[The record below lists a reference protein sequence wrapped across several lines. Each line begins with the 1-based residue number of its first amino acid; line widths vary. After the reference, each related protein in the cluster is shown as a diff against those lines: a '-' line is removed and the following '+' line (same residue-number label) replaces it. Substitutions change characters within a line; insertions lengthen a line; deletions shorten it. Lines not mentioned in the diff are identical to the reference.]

1 MLFRILRIA
10 LEAGSLR
17 VEAQEC
23 ASDPCGTLI
32 GFKSQ
37 SMFGAYLL
45 KDDDLQ
51 GLRAAAEH
59 FVDRK
64 TKNQHKQLS
73 RVLLQQVKIPFVSG
87 GYTSSGRLMQG
98 IAALLG
104 KAEEQTDR
112 NLYIIGTEEELFDEL
127 WQNASPNG
135 RSEPAARARVKIA
148 GHLEEVFLTEEAAAA
163 NRLLELL
170 PVGEVPADLVAT
182 YVGESAEAQLV
193 RKLIML
199 AATRTEEPVLILG
212 DTGTGKEVVARAIHN
227 YSARRE
233 HQFVPVN
240 CAAIPRELLETELFG
255 ATGGVAT
262 GVTSRAGLWELTG
275 KGTLFLDEIG
285 DLAPD
290 HQVKILRALQER
302 RIRRLGESRERE
314 VGARIVAATN
324 RDLFSLVQA
333 GRFREDLYYRLHHFR
348 IPTPTLHGHSPDIAL
363 LTSFLWKKITGDPGE
378 ELPAEIRSRLE
389 SYRWLGNVRELGAVL
404 ANLHALFGKGNLTVA
419 HLDAVYQPPQAA
431 HDAEL
436 FQKGDEERLRNIAR
450 NHETND
456 LKQENRL
463 IGTWKGTGM
472 DVEVPGQFELEQK
485 HTYKL
490 KLDLNREEGRIS
502 GTMRVYVHERKNA
515 NTARIELISI
525 SESYFTFQY
534 LLTNPNSSHYGVMM
548 LQMLGIGNQMKG
560 FFLTKKIFESKI
572 GIGSLHFK
580 KA

>member
-1 MLFRILRIA
+1 MD
-10 LEAGSLR
+10 AGSLR
-17 VEAQEC
+17 IEAKEC
-23 ASDPCGTLI
+23 ASEPCGTLI

-37 SMFGAYLL
+37 GLFGAYLL
-45 KDDDLQ
+45 RDGDLQ
-51 GLRAAAEH
+51 ALRAAAEH

-112 NLYIIGTEEELFDEL
+112 NLYIIGTGEELFNEL
-127 WQNASPNG
+127 WQSASPSARLNSTN
-135 RSEPAARARVKIA
+135 RSDLKNA
-148 GHLEEVFLTEEAAAA
+148 GHEDRRSVTEEAAAA

-182 YVGESAEAQLV
+182 YIGESAEAQLV

-233 HQFVPVN
+233 HQFMPVN

-255 ATGGVAT
+255 AAGGVAT
-262 GVTSRAGLWELTG
+262 GVTARAGLWELTG

-302 RIRRLGESRERE
+302 RIRRLGESRERD

-324 RDLFSLVQA
+324 RDLFALVQA
-333 GRFREDLYYRLHHFR
+333 GRFRDDLYYRLHHFR
-348 IPTPTLHGHSPDIAL
+348 IPTPTLHGNARDIAL
-363 LTSFLWKKITGDPGE
+363 LTSFLWKKITGDVGHK
-378 ELPAEIRSRLE
+378 LPAEIRQRLE

-404 ANLHALFGKGNLTVA
+404 ANLHALFGKDNLTVA
-419 HLDAVYQPPQAA
+419 HLDAVYQPPQVAA
-431 HDAEL
+431 DAEL
-436 FQKGDEERLRNIAR
+436 FQKGDEERLRTIAR
-450 NHETND
+450 NYETND

-463 IGTWKGTGM
+463 IGTWKGTGL
-472 DVEVPGQFELEQK
+472 DLEVPGHTELEQK

-490 KLDLNREEGRIS
+490 KLDLRREEGRIC
-502 GTMRVYVHERKNA
+502 GTMRVYVHERKKA

-534 LLTNPNSSHYGVMM
+534 LLTDPNSSHYGVMM
-548 LQMLGIGNQMKG
+548 LHMLGIGNQMKG
-560 FFLTKKIFESKI
+560 LFLTKKIFESKI
-572 GIGSLHFK
+572 GIGALHFK
-580 KA
+580 NG